1 MGVIEHLTGRG
12 EGWRA
17 EFATVDAI
25 EDFGVE
31 GIPNVEEY

>member
-1 MGVIEHLTGRG
+1 MKVIERLTGGG
-12 EGWRA
+12 EAWRA

-25 EDFGVE
+25 EDCGVE